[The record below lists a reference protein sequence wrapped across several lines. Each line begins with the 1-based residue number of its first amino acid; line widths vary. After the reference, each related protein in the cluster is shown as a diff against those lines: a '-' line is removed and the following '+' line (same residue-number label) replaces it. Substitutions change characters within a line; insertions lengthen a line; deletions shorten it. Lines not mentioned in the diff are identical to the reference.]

1 MCIFDE
7 YIQFHELYELKFG
20 KLTVVLMEVGSFFEI
35 YAVQNE
41 KENIG
46 ADIFTICELFNIQ
59 VTRKNKNIKDVT
71 RSNHLMAGFPNH
83 ASKKFIDILLQH
95 NYTVVMVEQVTP
107 PPKSKRDVTN
117 ILSPSTCV
125 DHITNYESNTMM
137 TIFIESATNFKKS
150 TRLFF
155 IGWSIFDASTGT
167 SSTSEINNIQD
178 IKIVLDE
185 INRIILSNN
194 PKEIVILSKIN
205 SDLNLNDTE
214 IKNLSDYLDQDNFP
228 NKCIHNKI
236 GLMNPKYCELKL
248 QIEILSKVF
257 NKTGFL
263 SPIEYLDLEFK
274 QNALISYVY
283 LIQFVYE
290 HGEHL
295 LNKLERPTVEQ
306 EETKRKQGLI
316 LASNCVNQLNLCS
329 TGNTSSLLRILNT
342 CYTSVGKRFF
352 KRTLLSPSTDP
363 IVIKDR
369 YDTVQLF
376 HDLEI
381 SDLVKNELR
390 TVSDI
395 ERLYR
400 KLECGRI
407 HPHEFY
413 SLHCSLT
420 ILNSLLLK
428 INEKCAIRENSP
440 LLKVFIDS
448 CIFEEFIQFCNSKI
462 RMDILYKFSYDV
474 VTENLFHKNVSPEL
488 DTLCDKIKII
498 KDEFN
503 EVILEINSYEDTN
516 NWIKQ
521 DYNEREGHHYI
532 ITSKRWI
539 LVKKKI
545 NGLIASDSKK
555 NDTKKRILELQP
567 CSLSGNS
574 VRLMSDHVRS
584 SNMKLK
590 TLEKQFKQICLK
602 TYGDLLVTISQKY
615 SEDLFKTAIY
625 LLEYVDHFCACE
637 RNVKVYR
644 LKKPTIFEDNNER
657 RDITSFLK
665 IDNLR
670 HLIIENVQ
678 SNLDYVPNTV
688 HLGGTDVHSGMILY
702 GVNASGK
709 SSFMKSV
716 GLAIIMAQAG
726 MFVPCQSMYYYPYN
740 EIFTR
745 IQCSDD
751 ILKGMSTFSKEI
763 MELRNIFKRTGLNS
777 LVIGDELCSGT
788 ESESALAI
796 VTAGIIT
803 LVNKK
808 TSFLFATHL
817 HELNRLHH
825 ITELVRKESIC
836 IKHLSVRYDEDT
848 KILIY
853 DRYLKDGPGSSLY
866 GLEVCKAMDMESS
879 FLHLASVIRH
889 EIIDSSSE
897 FINNKKSVYNKKVI
911 MNECGVCKKTNPNG
925 TNLECHHIRFQEE
938 ASTSGIIDDRFHKN
952 MEFNL
957 VPLCTSCHDNV
968 HSSKLEIKGWI
979 QTSDGIR
986 LEFKQQSE
994 ENNSTSFLHNNIKLL
1009 INLKKTNSYKKV
1021 LNILKTTYN
1030 VDSTEYKLKKF
1041 IKNIYNK

>member
-1 MCIFDE
+1 MCIFEE
-7 YIQFHELYELKFG
+7 YIQFQEKYELKFG
-20 KLTVVLMEVGSFFEI
+20 KLTIVLMEVGSFFEI

-41 KENIG
+41 KENVG

-83 ASKKFIDILLQH
+83 SSKKFIDILLKH
-95 NYTVVMVEQVTP
+95 NYTVVLVEQVTP
-107 PPKSKRDVTN
+107 PPKSKRDVTT
-117 ILSPSTCV
+117 ILSPSTSV
-125 DHITNYESNTMM
+125 DHVTNYESNTMM

-178 IKIVLDE
+178 IKILLDE

-194 PKEIVILSKIN
+194 PKELVILSKIN
-205 SDLNLNDTE
+205 SDLNLNDVE
-214 IKNLSDYLDQDNFP
+214 IKSLSDFLDQDNFP

-248 QIEILSKVF
+248 QIEILLKVF
-257 NKTGFL
+257 KKTGFL
-263 SPIEYLDLEFK
+263 SPIEFLDLEFK

-295 LNKLERPTVEQ
+295 LNNLERPNVEM
-306 EETKRKQGLI
+306 EKTKGKHGLV

-329 TGNTSSLLRILNT
+329 MGNSTSLLKILNT

-352 KRTLLSPSTDP
+352 KKTLLSPSTDP
-363 IVIKDR
+363 IVIKER
-369 YDTVQLF
+369 YEIVQLF
-376 HDLEI
+376 HDLHI
-381 SDLVKNELR
+381 SDLVKNELK

-407 HPHEFY
+407 HPHEFS

-420 ILNSLLLK
+420 TLNSLLMK
-428 INEKCAIRENSP
+428 INEIDAMRKECK
-440 LLKVFIDS
+440 LLRMFIDS
-448 CIFEEFIQFCNSKI
+448 CVFEEFIQFINSKI

-474 VTENLFHKNVSPEL
+474 VTENLFHKNVSSEL
-488 DTLCDKIKII
+488 DTLCDKIKVI

-503 EVILEINSYEDTN
+503 EVILEINSYEDTT

-521 DYNEREGHHYI
+521 DYNDREGHHYI
-532 ITSKRWI
+532 ITSKRWLLI
-539 LVKKKI
+539 KTKI
-545 NGLIASDSKK
+545 TKDLEKTN
-555 NDTKKRILELQP
+555 TKKRILELQP
-567 CSLSGNS
+567 CSQSGNS
-574 VRLMSDHVRS
+574 VRLISDHVRS

-590 TLEKQFKQICLK
+590 NLEKQFKQISLK
-602 TYGDLLVTISQKY
+602 TYGDILMIISEKY
-615 SEDLFKTAIY
+615 SENLFKKAIY
-625 LLEYVDHFCACE
+625 LLEYVDHFCACA
-637 RNVKVYR
+637 RNVKAFS
-644 LKKPTIFEDNNER
+644 LTKPTVFDETDEI
-657 RDITSFLK
+657 SFLK

-688 HLGGTDVHSGMILY
+688 HLGGSGFHFGMILY

-726 MFVPCQSMYYYPYN
+726 MYVPCQSMCYYPYN

-745 IQCSDD
+745 IQCTDD
-751 ILKGMSTFSKEI
+751 ILKGVSTFSKEI
-763 MELRNIFKRTGLNS
+763 MELRNIFKRTGSNS

-803 LVNKK
+803 LVNKQ

-817 HELNRLHH
+817 HELNKLYQ
-825 ITELVRKESIC
+825 IKELVQKEFVC
-836 IKHLSVRYDEDT
+836 VKHLSVRYDEET
-848 KILIY
+848 KVLIY
-853 DRYLKDGPGSSLY
+853 DRFLKDGPGSSLY
-866 GLEVCKAMDMESS
+866 GLEVCKAMDMDSS
-879 FLHLASVIRH
+879 FLHLASIIRH
-889 EIIDSSSE
+889 EIINSSSE
-897 FINNKKSVYNKKVI
+897 LINNKKSVYNKKVI
-911 MNECGVCKKTNPNG
+911 MNECGVCKKTNHNG
-925 TNLECHHIRFQEE
+925 INLECHHIRFQEE

-957 VPLCTSCHDNV
+957 VPLCTACHDNV
-968 HSSKLEIKGWI
+968 HSNKLQIIGWI

-986 LEFKQQSE
+986 LEFKQVLN
-994 ENNSTSFLHNNIKLL
+994 ENSSTSFLDNNIKLL
-1009 INLKKTNSYKKV
+1009 INLKKTNSYKKI
-1021 LNILKTTYN
+1021 LDILKTTYN
-1030 VDSTEYKLKKF
+1030 IESTEYKLKKF
-1041 IKNIYNK
+1041 INNVYNNV